1 MAVDG
6 NDSVYDDFSV
16 EKKENHILSHG
27 LLCQYNQRK
36 KHKIDINGFMPA
48 KPKGKMLKSC
58 SFA

>member
-16 EKKENHILSHG
+16 EKKKNHILSHG

-36 KHKIDINGFMPA
+36 KNIK
-48 KPKGKMLKSC
+48 
-58 SFA
+58 